1 MTPSGG
7 SMKKNSDAVALG
19 KLVKLTKLLKDDK
32 VKIEPVMPG
41 RGPNKWRSKDPKFA
55 PKAEK
60 RSDLVEAGGMQVDP
74 SLKDAYDLWRQDKI
88 AQQNEL
94 REMAARRAAAKRKAR
109 AAGSSGAP
117 PIP

>member
-1 MTPSGG
+1 
-7 SMKKNSDAVALG
+7 MKKHDDAEALG
-19 KLVKLTKLLKDDK
+19 KLAKLTRLIKEDK
-32 VKIEPVMPG
+32 VKVEPVLPG

-55 PKAEK
+55 PKADK

-74 SLKDAYDLWRQDKI
+74 SLKDAYEQWRQDKI
-88 AQQNEL
+88 IQQNEL

-109 AAGSSGAP
+109 AEGSGNAP